1 MSLVFAPNMLTGS
14 SDLDRNPPSQ
24 EPAWNNTGSWC
35 VCDVCKEMPDEQE
48 NVCCRKRTCVTSYV
62 MYNSVC
68 PYPQILQ
75 LAIGAR
81 CDIRAEE
88 PTLPPK
94 VTGEAPGGEEELRT
108 I

>member
-1 MSLVFAPNMLTGS
+1 MLTGS
-14 SDLDRNPPSQ
+14 SDLNQNPPTP
-24 EPAWNNTGSWC
+24 EPAGNNTRSWC
-35 VCDVCKEMPDEQE
+35 VCGVCKEMPDEQE

-75 LAIGAR
+75 LALGAR

-88 PTLPPK
+88 PTLPSK

>member
-1 MSLVFAPNMLTGS
+1 MLTGS
-14 SDLDRNPPSQ
+14 SDLDRNPSSQ

-35 VCDVCKEMPDEQE
+35 VCDVRKEMPDEQE
-48 NVCCRKRTCVTSYV
+48 NVCYRKRTCVTSYV